1 MKIAVLS
8 ESPADEAAI
17 RILVGGILGRQTQM
31 ITLPS
36 LRTRGLSGV
45 FAFLPT
51 VLKHLYYRTDAE
63 ALVTVVDSDD
73 SPVHLD
79 LHEQPSGADEKCR
92 LCSLRQIIQQVQGG
106 LSPVMGRPLIRT
118 AVGLAVPAM
127 EAWYQYGVD
136 PHATEAA
143 WIMGLQSEAYPYT
156 TKSLKQAVYETDR
169 PSLALETRRA
179 TEQAQRLVRD
189 LGRLEQL
196 FPGFQF
202 LARGIRSW

>member
-17 RILVGGILGRQTQM
+17 RILVAGILGRQTQ
-31 ITLPS
+31 IVPFPP

-45 FAFLPT
+45 FHSLPP
-51 VLKHLYYRTDAE
+51 VLKYLYYRTDAD

-73 SPVHLD
+73 SPVHVD
-79 LHEQPSGADEKCR
+79 LHEQPGGADEQCR
-92 LCSLRQIIQQVQGG
+92 LCSLPRIIQQVQSE
-106 LSPVMGRPLIRT
+106 LSPIPDRPFLKT

-127 EAWYQYGVD
+127 EAWYQHGVD
-136 PHATEAA
+136 SHVTEAT
-143 WIMGLQSEAYPYT
+143 WIMELHGKVYPYT
-156 TKSLKQAVYETDR
+156 RKSLKQAVYETER
-169 PSLALETRRA
+169 PSLDLATRRA
-179 TEQAQRLVRD
+179 IEEAQRLVRD

-202 LARGIRSW
+202 LARDIRSW